1 MRLVMLF
8 GIFLGASM
16 GLWGGCLRMAP
27 NTDVNPPPAAPARV
41 TRLHVE
47 SGTPI
52 RVALRRMITAR
63 TARPGDAWDGWVA
76 EDAVVFRVASRKPG
90 SEADSGPGQPIDA
103 VVVLDKFVIP
113 AGSHVS
119 GVVTADPGNP
129 IRAWAV
135 PALAVKAIELRG
147 RTLSV
152 SASARQLVAR
162 NPRIGWPG
170 APGGRA
176 EGPVLGFTI
185 EEIVDLQ

>member
-1 MRLVMLF
+1 MRVIMLF

-16 GLWGGCLRMAP
+16 GLWGGCLRTAP
-27 NTDVNPPPAAPARV
+27 NTDVDPPSPAPARV

-47 SGTPI
+47 SGSPI
-52 RVALRRMITAR
+52 RVALRKMITAR

-76 EDAVVFRVASRKPG
+76 EDAVVFCVASRKPG
-90 SEADSGPGQPIDA
+90 SESDAGPGQPVDA
-103 VVVLDKFVIP
+103 VVVLDKVVIP

-129 IRAWAV
+129 IRSWAM
-135 PALAVKAIELRG
+135 PALAVKAIDLPG
-147 RTLSV
+147 RTLSL

-162 NPRIGWPG
+162 NPRAGPPG
-170 APGGRA
+170 APVGRA
-176 EGPVLGFTI
+176 AGPVLGFTI